1 MQNLNL
7 YEGRAKS
14 SVTNRLPW
22 FLSQVYFK
30 TEHGSRSFTFIFSNN
45 KSCQRTALLA
55 CIYHHVK
62 YEQNPSY
69 GLENRR
75 S

>member
-22 FLSQVYFK
+22 FLSQVYF
-30 TEHGSRSFTFIFSNN
+30 ELHLNGVLNS
-45 KSCQRTALLA
+45 
-55 CIYHHVK
+55 
-62 YEQNPSY
+62 
-69 GLENRR
+69 
-75 S
+75 